1 MNQAVSG
8 PILTTDG
15 IPLKVRLQK
24 AEDARN
30 QADTMLH
37 TAEKSLKERG
47 DKISDAEKK
56 AIKTASAN
64 LRNALK
70 GTDTEE
76 IKKKTQE
83 LVQAILFN
91 IANPSTSFLPSYF

>member
-1 MNQAVSG
+1 
-8 PILTTDG
+8 
-15 IPLKVRLQK
+15 
-24 AEDARN
+24 
-30 QADTMLH
+30 
-37 TAEKSLKERG
+37 
-47 DKISDAEKK
+47 
-56 AIKTASAN
+56 
-64 LRNALK
+64 LK

>member
-1 MNQAVSG
+1 MKKKIDNIISE
-8 PILTTDG
+8 IFL
-15 IPLKVRLQK
+15 IKL
-24 AEDARN
+24 E
-30 QADTMLH
+30 
-37 TAEKSLKERG
+37 E
-47 DKISDAEKK
+47 ISDDLTADDIDGWDSLSHMQLISEVEKK
-56 AIKTASAN
+56 AIETASAN
-64 LRNALK
+64 LRNTLK